1 MNSFI
6 FLGLVLIVAITFF
19 LVWYFKHDAREKE
32 RRLLIEKDLDISQ
45 IPERPRFEFHFPWLK
60 IGVLAVCG
68 SLGMIITGLLVEMN
82 FFGMRMEPLL
92 VMGGIILFL
101 GIGFIISAY
110 TDNSGSNRNA

>member
-1 MNSFI
+1 MNSII

-32 RRLLIEKDLDISQ
+32 RRLLIEKDLDISK

-68 SLGMIITGLLVEMN
+68 SLGMIVAGLMVEMN
-82 FFGMRMEPLL
+82 IFGMRMEPLF
-92 VMGGIILFL
+92 VIAGIVFFL
-101 GIGFIISAY
+101 GIGFIIADY
-110 TDNSGSNRNA
+110 TDKSGSNRNA